1 MAMVKATVAQNGIPK
16 SSQINIWSTITT
28 RYIRNEAPTIR
39 ESRKN
44 AESKIKVTPTPSD
57 NGKVIL
63 CQAEHEAIDA
73 SRTPTF
79 PLI

>member
-1 MAMVKATVAQNGIPK
+1 MPENLEEKESDGTK
-16 SSQINIWSTITT
+16 
-28 RYIRNEAPTIR
+28 

-44 AESKIKVTPTPSD
+44 AESKIKLTPTPSD

-73 SRTPTF
+73 SRTPAF